1 MRIAIIDCMNHDIG
15 LKILFPESHYYI
27 CASEIDKSK
36 SYDKYNFKPILLENY
51 TSVTSSKY
59 DVIFIVVAL
68 YDTLPTTKFYKP
80 QVKSIYDKIKSEI
93 LDKNNFEKVVLF
105 DNYDYD
111 YDPSEI
117 ADTDKIDLYMKRN
130 YNVNKKYN
138 PKVHSFPFVMFG
150 EYSIIEKLEDP
161 YFNRDNRYN
170 GIFFAGSLFYH
181 DDPQY
186 NIKRDRRIIY
196 DIQEYVSVYPM
207 VSYTE
212 YMTNMRRYKYALDL
226 VGVGDPNKRT
236 FEILGSGALR
246 VAQRTDL
253 KWPFE
258 DKFEE
263 DTLFSTP
270 EEFFEKIDIL
280 NKNPD
285 IYEKC
290 LNKQEEIVKKYFNK
304 NWIREYIIL
313 TLELV

>member
-1 MRIAIIDCMNHDIG
+1 MRIAIIDCMNYDIG
-15 LKILFPESHYYI
+15 LKILFPEAHYYI
-27 CASEIDKSK
+27 CSSELDKSK

-51 TSVTSSKY
+51 STITSSKY
-59 DVIFIVVAL
+59 DILFIVLAL

-80 QVKSIYDKIKSEI
+80 QVRAIYDKINSEI
-93 LDKNNFEKVVLF
+93 LLKNKFEKVVMF

-111 YDPSEI
+111 YDPTEI
-117 ADTDKIDLYMKRN
+117 HGNDNIDLFMKRN
-130 YNVNKKYN
+130 YNVNKIYS
-138 PKVHSFPFVMFG
+138 PKVHTFPFIMFG
-150 EYSIIEKLEDP
+150 EYSIMEKLEDP
-161 YFNRDNRYN
+161 YFGRDDRHN

-186 NIKRDRRIIY
+186 PIRRDRRIIY
-196 DIQEYVSVYPM
+196 DIQEYVSIYPM
-207 VSYTE
+207 VSYTD
-212 YMTNMRRYKYALDL
+212 YMTNMKIYKYALDL

-236 FEILGSGALR
+236 FEILSTGALR
-246 VAQRTDL
+246 IAQRTDL

-290 LNKQEEIVKKYFNK
+290 LEKQEEIVKKYFNK
-304 NWIREYIIL
+304 GWIRDYIKTIL
-313 TLELV
+313 DLI